1 MFRLLIL
8 SFAAALVSLSSPTHA
23 QVRTAFPAERGLSA
37 ADFPRLVPLG
47 QGVYAYEAI
56 RAPGFTTVSLFVVGS
71 DEVLVADG
79 QESPDATRAMLAT
92 VATVTDKPVRW
103 MVVGS
108 VHEDHT
114 GGNEALPADTVLVVH
129 PDGLSQIESGGR
141 RVENGPGAIG
151 EIKSIDLGD
160 RIVEILFLG
169 RAHTASDL
177 LVRVPDQKLVFMSE
191 VFMNRVFP
199 PMRSAFPREWEAT
212 LQRALDLKADYYI
225 PGHGFVDG
233 PERSREEMRTFR
245 VAIQHIR
252 AEARRLDGV
261 SPGDVEA
268 DWGEYAS
275 WMLADSQ
282 GPIALQRLSTLK
294 E

>member
-1 MFRLLIL
+1 MFRLLTL
-8 SFAAALVSLSSPTHA
+8 SLAAALVSLSSPAHA
-23 QVRTAFPAERGLSA
+23 QVRTAFPAERGLSI

-47 QGVYAYEAI
+47 GGVYAYEAL
-56 RAPGFTTVSLFVVGS
+56 RKPGFTTVSMIVVGS
-71 DEVLVADG
+71 DGVLIADG
-79 QESPDATRAMLAT
+79 QESDDATRALLGV

-114 GGNEALPADTVLVVH
+114 GGTAALPADTVLVVH

-141 RVENGPGAIG
+141 KVVSGPSAIG
-151 EIKSIDLGD
+151 EVKSIDLGD
-160 RIVEILFLG
+160 RVVDILFLG

-177 LVRVPDQKLVFMSE
+177 VVRVPDQKLVFMSE

-199 PMRSAFPREWEAT
+199 PMRSAFPKEWEDA
-212 LQRALDLKADYYI
+212 LQRALDLKAHRYI

-233 PERSREEMRTFR
+233 PERSREEMQAFR
-245 VAIQHIR
+245 AAITHIR
-252 AEARRLDGV
+252 SEARRLRGL
-261 SPGDVEA
+261 SPGDRP

-282 GPIALQRLSTLK
+282 GPIALQRLSTLRD
-294 E
+294 